1 MLEIQK
7 KKLDEAVRMLSL
19 LGAKYKVITSC
30 GLEYGDLEVKGQS
43 VLKKARNLPQ
53 YHRLETR
60 KVFMPNLKNMKA
72 GDVKVIDCG
81 EYDPRVI
88 SRDIASYFVNRMG
101 TKSVS
106 CLTDLKGK
114 SVQVL
119 ALQNLQ

>member
-1 MLEIQK
+1 
-7 KKLDEAVRMLSL
+7 
-19 LGAKYKVITSC
+19 
-30 GLEYGDLEVKGQS
+30 
-43 VLKKARNLPQ
+43 
-53 YHRLETR
+53 LETR
-60 KVFMPNLKNMKA
+60 EVFMPHLKNMKA

>member
-7 KKLDEAVRMLSL
+7 KKLDEAVRVLNL

-30 GLEYGDLEVKGQS
+30 GLEYGDLEVKERRDAKY
-43 VLKKARNLPQ
+43 VRKLPQ

-60 KVFMPNLKNMKA
+60 DVFLPCMKNMKA

-81 EYDPRVI
+81 QYDPRVV
-88 SRDIASYFVNRMG
+88 SRDIGSYFANRMG
-101 TKSVS
+101 PKAVS
-106 CLTDLKGK
+106 CLTDQKGK

-119 ALQNLQ
+119 ALQDL